1 MQNTVHSRTVSRGLS
16 IHSEWNPPH
25 RSWKC
30 RRIPRIFGLPEANV
44 SYAHQIAVMMV
55 HRRKNHF
62 SLSFVETRTYKSGP
76 ASLSFVPH
84 SFFLYVPYPVP
95 RSNSAVIPRCSSRNV
110 GQKLQIYNRWN
121 NWYSPIYS
129 LRLFRTIVFAL
140 LGLLHHLIDACCRIF
155 LRIFQTFCSFATIK
169 RDYHKKDLDVTT
181 W

>member
-1 MQNTVHSRTVSRGLS
+1 MQNTMHSRTVSRGLS
-16 IHSEWNPPH
+16 IHSEWNSPH

-76 ASLSFVPH
+76 ASLSFVPR

-95 RSNSAVIPRCSSRNV
+95 RSNSAVIPRCSSRNA
-110 GQKLQIYNRWN
+110 GKNYRYITDE
-121 NWYSPIYS
+121 ITDI
-129 LRLFRTIVFAL
+129 LRLFGAIISHYRFYTIVFIISLNRCL
-140 LGLLHHLIDACCRIF
+140 L
-155 LRIFQTFCSFATIK
+155 
-169 RDYHKKDLDVTT
+169 
-181 W
+181 